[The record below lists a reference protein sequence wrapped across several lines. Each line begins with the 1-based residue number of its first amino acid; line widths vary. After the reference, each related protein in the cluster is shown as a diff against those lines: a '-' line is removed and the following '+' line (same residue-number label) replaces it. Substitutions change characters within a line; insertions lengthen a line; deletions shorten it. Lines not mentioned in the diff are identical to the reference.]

1 MILVQNLKFQIL
13 VSFFFIS
20 MCAVAQKKDSVVL
33 AEQKK
38 VLFQNYPGVF
48 VDEEINII
56 EKLDSKHSKI
66 YYTRNNVNYE
76 TVINSNRKELLLI
89 ATCEEIPEEKLP
101 AIVKDA
107 FLESKYG
114 SYKIVKSFVVSIPYA
129 SNFYRID
136 VNQKKKKIKSIF
148 YTHLGTYKQPPY

>member
-13 VSFFFIS
+13 VFLFFIS
-20 MCAVAQKKDSVVL
+20 MSAVAQKKDLGVV

-38 VLFQNYPGVF
+38 VLIQNYPGLF
-48 VDEEINII
+48 VEDEINII

-66 YYTRNNVNYE
+66 HYTRNNVNFE
-76 TVINSNRKELLLI
+76 AVVNSNRKELLLV
-89 ATCEEIPEEKLP
+89 ATCEEILEEQLP

-107 FLESKYG
+107 FLESKYR
-114 SYKIVKSFVVSIPYA
+114 SSKIVKTFIVSTPYG
-129 SNFYRID
+129 SDFYRMD

-148 YTHLGTYKQPPY
+148 YTHLGTYKKPPY